1 MYCQK
6 CGAEIP
12 AGQNV
17 CPKCYT
23 PVRGSGLFGR
33 LLGWLF
39 GRRSSAPLPGPP
51 GTGRMQT
58 NVVRRTEHI
67 QLTDATTG
75 EKRVYHSLDEVP
87 PEIRERIEALRAE
100 GGGAQT
106 QQTVTFRDGTGREQ
120 TYHSVDEMPP
130 DVRAIYERIKKERGL
145 GL

>member
-12 AGQNV
+12 TGQNV
-17 CPKCYT
+17 CRKCYA
-23 PVRGSGLFGR
+23 PVRRGGWLGR
-33 LLGWLF
+33 LLGGLF
-39 GRRSSAPLPGPP
+39 GGRSSGSLPGPP
-51 GTGRMQT
+51 GTGRMQA

-87 PEIRERIEALRAE
+87 PEIRERIEELRAE
-100 GGGAQT
+100 GGGGQT
-106 QQTVTFRDGTGREQ
+106 QQTITFRDATGGEQ

-145 GL
+145 DF